1 MTQAPHTTTVSEH
14 LGLSP
19 ASAVAP
25 APALPRRARYFLPSL
40 ADIVF
45 SSVLFAAFG
54 ALGPSLLGDADIGW
68 HIRNG
73 DHILTTHSVPHADYF
88 SYTLAGRPWYAW
100 EWLYDVVVSKMHS
113 HAGLD
118 GVVLLSSFL
127 GALTFAWL
135 FRLALKLS
143 GNLVVAGGLTLLSAT
158 AASIHLLA
166 RPHLVTWLL
175 TLAWFE
181 QVSSYQRGERRHLFL
196 LPALMPAW
204 VNLHGGF
211 LVGVALL
218 AVAVAANLWTR
229 YTAAAPE
236 SRRHARERLRH
247 LSLVFS
253 LTLVATL
260 LNPYGYRLY
269 IHLYSYLGDRF
280 LMDNISEF
288 LSPDFHL
295 AQVKTFALLLIA
307 TLVALAVKKN
317 RTAPLDVLVLGIS
330 AWIGLYATRNIPI
343 ASILLTLTIAPILG
357 GAIRESMHDGG
368 TAEWLRTLA
377 EKSEGFSSRI
387 IATDGRLR
395 GHAFAAVAT
404 VTLVVVGLRPGRT
417 ELAFDAKKMPVQA
430 AEYMAAHNI
439 RNHFLSPD
447 GWGGYLIYR
456 LYPDVRMMIDDRHDF
471 YGPEYVRDYMKTV
484 RSGYGWRDL
493 LDAKAVNW
501 VLVPPDYPLANTL
514 KAVPDWKV
522 VYDDGTAIIFTRAG
536 AMKAQS
542 AASARPD

>member
-1 MTQAPHTTTVSEH
+1 MTSGSRTTASSEH
-14 LGLSP
+14 LGLSS
-19 ASAVAP
+19 ASAVATAP
-25 APALPRRARYFLPSL
+25 APAIPRWARRFLPPL

-45 SSVLFAAFG
+45 ISLLFSAFG

-73 DHILTTHSVPHADYF
+73 DHILTMHSVPHADYF

-236 SRRHARERLRH
+236 SRRH
-247 LSLVFS
+247 
-253 LTLVATL
+253 
-260 LNPYGYRLY
+260 
-269 IHLYSYLGDRF
+269 
-280 LMDNISEF
+280 
-288 LSPDFHL
+288 
-295 AQVKTFALLLIA
+295 
-307 TLVALAVKKN
+307 
-317 RTAPLDVLVLGIS
+317 
-330 AWIGLYATRNIPI
+330 
-343 ASILLTLTIAPILG
+343 
-357 GAIRESMHDGG
+357 
-368 TAEWLRTLA
+368 
-377 EKSEGFSSRI
+377 
-387 IATDGRLR
+387 
-395 GHAFAAVAT
+395 
-404 VTLVVVGLRPGRT
+404 
-417 ELAFDAKKMPVQA
+417 
-430 AEYMAAHNI
+430 
-439 RNHFLSPD
+439 
-447 GWGGYLIYR
+447 
-456 LYPDVRMMIDDRHDF
+456 
-471 YGPEYVRDYMKTV
+471 
-484 RSGYGWRDL
+484 
-493 LDAKAVNW
+493 
-501 VLVPPDYPLANTL
+501 
-514 KAVPDWKV
+514 
-522 VYDDGTAIIFTRAG
+522 
-536 AMKAQS
+536 
-542 AASARPD
+542 